1 MGRISVRVSRKNL
14 IILLVLFFVI
24 LGGTGGYLLWRVNQE
39 ETVAPTES
47 AAEHFQ
53 CYCCPSGGSEYYCE
67 YPTASACQSCKT
79 GYHMNDYH
87 QCCKSL
93 NEGCKKQ
100 GVWCMEEDFG
110 NPIKDVGGTFRWGSL
125 SCNYAWDC
133 CNCGDGESKFWDKY
147 GYLCGPFCFDPRT
160 TCGGNACAHISVM
173 ENAMYGLSY
182 TTEGNG
188 ARENGGGYIEGKTE
202 QRNIPWQQPGT
213 SVTAHDGINYEFIK
227 WSDGT
232 TERTRTDTPGVFGSD
247 NRGFYDPF
255 PGERIKRIRAIYKYK
270 KVPKA
275 TFKFTVDSKGTLTQ
289 EGGPADSPGPLT
301 QEVEPNKN
309 LSTKR
314 VTANTKDQSQY
325 EFTGWRG
332 SGGGTPEISG
342 NSIVIKNVTGAGT
355 YAYRAEFKEKDKIYK
370 ITYKIKTS
378 GAENATGGNIKL
390 DGGEEKERI
399 EQDVRAGHNAKTVT
413 AIAKTGYVFDR
424 WERSGV
430 NVGNSPSLTV
440 TNVKSAQTYFAHFR
454 KEDEEIVKYT
464 LTYKVGPNGVFKGSG
479 NADQEQEVAKGGTGR
494 RIVVRG
500 VSDLEKQEFFKFD
513 KWEVDQPANVTP
525 NTSVTPDGIEA
536 SRTDS
541 EVKGSTVITALFINA
556 CGDETCDSWE
566 DSRICPEDCDAACGD
581 GYCSPDENA
590 ETCGKDCPPE
600 CGDELCTH
608 NENAR
613 RCPEDCAAICGD
625 NLCTHDESPETCPE
639 DCPPNCGDDVC
650 TDDENRENC
659 PEDCPQECGD
669 GYCTDEEDDEN
680 CPEDCKDS
688 EGEESDGSVPST
700 GLFDETENIVIMG
713 VALLVLGMGWTWIAT
728 LPGKVYATMSNIVSR
743 ISSSISTS
751 RTTAKKKSI
760 VRERES
766 RRRRLEKRV
775 K

>member
-47 AAEHFQ
+47 EAGGTTGCMCCKGSGIYVDCEWGEWSICSSCSPASQYYRNEH
-53 CYCCPSGGSEYYCE
+53 
-67 YPTASACQSCKT
+67 
-79 GYHMNDYH
+79 N
-87 QCCKSL
+87 QCCYHGGHHDE
-93 NEGCKKQ
+93 EGWCK
-100 GVWCMEEDFG
+100 ESDFG
-110 NPIKDVGGTFRWGSL
+110 NPVDGAGGTFRWGSL
-125 SCNYAWDC
+125 SCNYAWEC
-133 CNCGDGESKFWDKY
+133 ENCGDNGSDFWYKK
-147 GYLCGPFCFDPRT
+147 GYLCGPFCFDPRSM
-160 TCGGNACAHISVM
+160 CGHSACAHIGVM

-188 ARENGGGYIEGKTE
+188 ARSNGGGYIEGVTE
-202 QRNIPWQQPGT
+202 QRNIPWKQSGT
-213 SVTAHDGINYEFIK
+213 SVTAHDGVNYKFDK
-227 WSDGT
+227 WSDGET
-232 TERTRTDTPGVFGSD
+232 KRTRTDTPGD
-247 NRGFYDPF
+247 YGFDDLGHYDPF
-255 PGERIKRIRAIYKYK
+255 SGERIKRIRAIYKI
-270 KVPKA
+270 VPKA

-289 EGGPADSPGPLT
+289 EGGPVDSPGPLT

>member
-1 MGRISVRVSRKNL
+1 MMR
-14 IILLVLFFVI
+14 
-24 LGGTGGYLLWRVNQE
+24 
-39 ETVAPTES
+39 
-47 AAEHFQ
+47 
-53 CYCCPSGGSEYYCE
+53 
-67 YPTASACQSCKT
+67 
-79 GYHMNDYH
+79 
-87 QCCKSL
+87 
-93 NEGCKKQ
+93 
-100 GVWCMEEDFG
+100 
-110 NPIKDVGGTFRWGSL
+110 
-125 SCNYAWDC
+125 
-133 CNCGDGESKFWDKY
+133 
-147 GYLCGPFCFDPRT
+147 
-160 TCGGNACAHISVM
+160 NAK
-173 ENAMYGLSY
+173 YGLSY
-182 TTEGNG
+182 TTDGNG
-188 ARENGGGYIEGKTE
+188 ARENGGGYIEGETE
-202 QRNIPWQQPGT
+202 QRDIPWEQPGK

-413 AIAKTGYVFDR
+413 AIAKTGYVFDY

-430 NVGNSPSLTV
+430 NVGNSSSLTV

-494 RIVVRG
+494 RVVVRG

-513 KWEVDQPANVTP
+513 KWEVDKPANVTP

-541 EVKGSTVITALFINA
+541 EVKGSTVITALFVNA

>member
-47 AAEHFQ
+47 EAGGTTGCMCCKGGGIYVDCEWGEWSICSSCSPASQYYRNEH
-53 CYCCPSGGSEYYCE
+53 
-67 YPTASACQSCKT
+67 
-79 GYHMNDYH
+79 N
-87 QCCKSL
+87 QCCYHGGHHDE
-93 NEGCKKQ
+93 EGWCK
-100 GVWCMEEDFG
+100 ESDFG
-110 NPIKDVGGTFRWGSL
+110 NPVDGAGGTFRWGSL
-125 SCNYAWDC
+125 SCNYAWEC
-133 CNCGDGESKFWDKY
+133 ENCGDNGSDFWYKK
-147 GYLCGPFCFDPRT
+147 GYLCGPFCFDPRSM
-160 TCGGNACAHISVM
+160 CGHSACAHIGVM

-188 ARENGGGYIEGKTE
+188 ARSNGGGYIEGVTE
-202 QRNIPWQQPGT
+202 QRNIPWKQSGT
-213 SVTAHDGINYEFIK
+213 SVTAHDGVNYKFDK
-227 WSDGT
+227 WSDGET
-232 TERTRTDTPGVFGSD
+232 KRTRTDTPGD
-247 NRGFYDPF
+247 YGFDDLGHYDPF
-255 PGERIKRIRAIYKYK
+255 SGERIKRIRAIYKI
-270 KVPKA
+270 VPKA

-289 EGGPADSPGPLT
+289 EGGPVDSPGPLT

-454 KEDEEIVKYT
+454 KEDEDIVKYT

-494 RIVVRG
+494 RVVVRG